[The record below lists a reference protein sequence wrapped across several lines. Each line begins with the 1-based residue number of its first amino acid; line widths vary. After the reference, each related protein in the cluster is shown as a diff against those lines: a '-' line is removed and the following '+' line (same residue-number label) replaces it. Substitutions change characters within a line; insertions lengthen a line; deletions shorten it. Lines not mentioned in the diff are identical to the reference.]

1 MAEMPAVNGRKEVL
15 LLLKAL
21 DKSRLRADKET
32 LFRMVFGET
41 PYDDHRL
48 RMAISLA
55 YKMTLKYLAVADFLK
70 DEAALLLRQS
80 EALRHRRLPAMSA
93 RALDAAGEA
102 LEVQP
107 ARNAAYLERRYRLA
121 LEAYEL
127 DMQLHRA
134 DHARLQSLNDQLDAA
149 FLARKLWQSCF
160 LLSHETRSGSAFD
173 YGLLHSVL
181 PDLQHHPALEEPA
194 VAIYYYCY
202 LALTRADEP
211 GYYARFK
218 QELLRAGPQFPE
230 SELRDLY
237 ILAINFCIRQYN
249 AGNKDFLREQ
259 FDLYRE
265 GLEQGF
271 FLTDGEL
278 SRYTYQNA
286 ATLGLV
292 LHELDWVEQFIH
304 GYRDQLP
311 PTLAVGLFSFNLARL
326 EYARK
331 RYGNALQLLQ
341 KAEYKDVLV
350 ALAAKTLQMKIYFE
364 QDEYDLLE
372 SHLQAMKTFLQRKK
386 ELGYH
391 RENYLNTIRFVRR
404 ILELSPLDRSGRA
417 ALQHDIE
424 HAKSLAEQE
433 WLLSKT

>member
-1 MAEMPAVNGRKEVL
+1 
-15 LLLKAL
+15 
-21 DKSRLRADKET
+21 
-32 LFRMVFGET
+32 
-41 PYDDHRL
+41 
-48 RMAISLA
+48 
-55 YKMTLKYLAVADFLK
+55 
-70 DEAALLLRQS
+70 
-80 EALRHRRLPAMSA
+80 
-93 RALDAAGEA
+93 
-102 LEVQP
+102 
-107 ARNAAYLERRYRLA
+107 
-121 LEAYEL
+121 
-127 DMQLHRA
+127 MQLNRA
-134 DHARLQSLNDQLDAA
+134 EHAQLQSLNDQLDTAY
-149 FLARKLWQSCF
+149 LARKLWQSCF
-160 LLSHETRSGSAFD
+160 LLSHETRGGAPFD
-173 YGLLHSVL
+173 YGLLDAVL
-181 PDLQHHPALEEPA
+181 PLAESHPAFKEPA
-194 VAIYYYCY
+194 VVIYYYCY
-202 LALTRADEP
+202 LALTRPDEP

-292 LHELDWVEQFIH
+292 LHELDWVEHFIH
-304 GYRDQLP
+304 GYRDKLP
-311 PTLAVGLFSFNLARL
+311 PALAEGLFSFNLARL
-326 EYARK
+326 EYARM
-331 RYGNALQLLQ
+331 RYGRALQLLQ

-350 ALAAKTLQMKIYFE
+350 ALAAKALQMKIYFE
-364 QDEYDLLE
+364 QDDYDLLE

-404 ILELSPLDRSGRA
+404 LLELSPLDKAGRA
-417 ALQHDIE
+417 ALLQEIE
-424 HAKSLAEQE
+424 QTKALAEQE
-433 WLLSKT
+433 WLMREVGRG